1 MTVSTTASR
10 AEYTGNGSTVAFAV
24 VDTGGASAVI
34 PVLDATHLQVY
45 VDGTLKTKDT
55 HYTVSIVT
63 ATAAATVT
71 FITSPTDYTPA
82 SSTSIVILR
91 VIPYTQLQ
99 DYVNNDA
106 FDAENVESALDQLTQ
121 ALHQIVDDKDRS
133 IKFSSTI
140 ASSDF
145 NTDEE
150 TASKITSVKA
160 DRASKYLSFDA
171 DGDITT
177 SITVDGVSYT
187 ETSIATGDILV
198 YNGSAFVN
206 TKLLPR
212 ITQILDSSGNEVIK
226 FGTTGSAVNEIT
238 VTNAATGNPPT
249 ISATGEADKGID
261 FENSEG
267 EELLKLASVS
277 SAVNEVKIS
286 NAATGDNP
294 TISATGEADTGI
306 TFENSESEEILIL
319 DATATAVNEFTIA
332 NSATG
337 NAPTLSTT
345 GDDDNIDI
353 IIDPKGTGEV
363 VIGTGSA
370 SGKITTNSTQ
380 DLVLDTNAGTNS
392 GTITITDGADGN
404 IDITPNGTGEV
415 NISKVDIDSGTIDGT
430 DVTVGAGKTL
440 DVSAGTLTTSTT
452 QKQAIS
458 ATAFESGTKMLFQQT
473 SAPTGWTKVTG
484 SGNDTA
490 LRVTTGTVG
499 TGGSVAFETAFASH
513 TPTITMSN
521 AAHTLTTAQLPSH
534 SHPFGGWSSGTVN
547 PTLNSNVMIA
557 NIFGNETGG
566 WSVANAGGGGAV
578 GSGSSHTHNNTA
590 TSSAINL
597 DVSYVDV
604 IIATK
609 D

>member
-1 MTVSTTASR
+1 MTVSTIASR

-160 DRASKYLSFDA
+160 DRASKYLGFDA

-177 SITVDGVSYT
+177 STTVEGASYT
-187 ETSIATGDILV
+187 ETSIAAGDILV

-206 TKLLPR
+206 TKLLAR

-277 SAVNEVKIS
+277 SAVNEITVK
-286 NAATGDNP
+286 NAATGNNP
-294 TISATGEADTGI
+294 TIQATGEADTGVD
-306 TFENSESEEILIL
+306 FENSEGEEILIL
-319 DATATAVNEFTIA
+319 DATATAVNEITVA
-332 NSATG
+332 NAATG
-337 NAPTLSTT
+337 NAPTLSAT
-345 GDDDNIDI
+345 GDD
-353 IIDPKGTGEV
+353 T
-363 VIGTGSA
+363 
-370 SGKITTNSTQ
+370 
-380 DLVLDTNAGTNS
+380 
-392 GTITITDGADGN
+392 N
-404 IDITPNGTGEV
+404 IDITLTPKGTGEV
-415 NISKVDIDSGTIDGT
+415 NISKVDIDGGTINGITDLAVADGGTGASTHTANNVLVGAGASAITSIAPGADGQVLTSTGTVWQSEAVPALAATGLTTDGT
-430 DVTVGAGKTL
+430 DITITSGNFIIGAADKGIDFTAAQTSTTATNATTTNEVLTSYEEGTWTATLPNGGSINTNSAFYTKVGRVVFWFWT
-440 DVSAGTLTTSTT
+440 GTLTITDNSNQFRIGGLPFTVKTDNYSGGTIGYVGSAGVEGWGMMLNHGPSTDQIYFHRQDSTSD
-452 QKQAIS
+452 IVLNS
-458 ATAFESGTKMLFQQT
+458 LVDGVITALSISGTYI
-473 SAPTGWTKVTG
+473 V
-484 SGNDTA
+484 
-490 LRVTTGTVG
+490 
-499 TGGSVAFETAFASH
+499 
-513 TPTITMSN
+513 
-521 AAHTLTTAQLPSH
+521 
-534 SHPFGGWSSGTVN
+534 
-547 PTLNSNVMIA
+547 
-557 NIFGNETGG
+557 
-566 WSVANAGGGGAV
+566 
-578 GSGSSHTHNNTA
+578 
-590 TSSAINL
+590 
-597 DVSYVDV
+597 
-604 IIATK
+604 
-609 D
+609 

>member
-82 SSTSIVILR
+82 SSTSIIILR

-160 DRASKYLSFDA
+160 DRASKYLSFDTN
-171 DGDITT
+171 GDITT
-177 SITVDGVSYT
+177 STTVEGASYT
-187 ETSIATGDILV
+187 ETSIAAGDILV
-198 YNGSAFVN
+198 YNGSVFVN

-286 NAATGDNP
+286 NAATGSGP
-294 TISATGEADTGI
+294 SVEATGGDT
-306 TFENSESEEILIL
+306 
-319 DATATAVNEFTIA
+319 
-332 NSATG
+332 
-337 NAPTLSTT
+337 
-345 GDDDNIDI
+345 NIDI
-353 IIDPKGTGEV
+353 NLTPKGTGELNV
-363 VIGTGSA
+363 D
-370 SGKITTNSTQ
+370 GKVKSINGQSMAQ
-380 DLVLDTNAGTNS
+380 
-392 GTITITDGADGN
+392 
-404 IDITPNGTGEV
+404 TP
-415 NISKVDIDSGTIDGT
+415 
-430 DVTVGAGKTL
+430 
-440 DVSAGTLTTSTT
+440 
-452 QKQAIS
+452 
-458 ATAFESGTKMLFQQT
+458 F
-473 SAPTGWTKVTG
+473 
-484 SGNDTA
+484 
-490 LRVTTGTVG
+490 
-499 TGGSVAFETAFASH
+499 
-513 TPTITMSN
+513 MSN
-521 AAHTLTTAQLPSH
+521 LILG
-534 SHPFGGWSSGTVN
+534 F
-547 PTLNSNVMIA
+547 
-557 NIFGNETGG
+557 
-566 WSVANAGGGGAV
+566 
-578 GSGSSHTHNNTA
+578 
-590 TSSAINL
+590 
-597 DVSYVDV
+597 
-604 IIATK
+604 
-609 D
+609 